1 MKEQKKELLAVIL
14 IILGFTLFTI
24 LQVRCVDN
32 WNKNHPEYQMSNNQ

>member
-1 MKEQKKELLAVIL
+1 MKVQKKELLAVIL

-32 WNKNHPEYQMSNNQ
+32 WNKSHPECQMSNQQ

>member
-1 MKEQKKELLAVIL
+1 MKVQKKELLAVIL

-32 WNKNHPEYQMSNNQ
+32 WNKSHPKYQMSNQQ